1 MHPVLDNMVSHGCH
15 ALCNLALMV
24 REDKVHTAAV
34 NIELLAKILAS
45 HGSTFTVPTRETV
58 APGRWPSHNVLG
70 LRTLPQGEIGRVAL
84 LVLAVELTCGI
95 EHIIKIAAG
104 ENAIFMSLV
113 ILGNIEIDRAL
124 ALIGK
129 SVVENLFDK
138 LNLLYDVTRC
148 MWLDAWRQ
156 HIEGIH
162 HLVIVKRV
170 LLHNLHGL
178 NLLKTCLLCNLVLAL
193 VGIVLKVAD
202 IGDVTHVAH
211 LVAEVLQVAEQH
223 IEGDGGTCMAKM
235 SRAID
240 SGTAHIKTHIGGIE
254 RFEQLFPAR
263 ERVVYHKSVFHNVI
277 YYILLS
283 HLKLRVALRFCLRR
297 SLSGFCLVISSGF
310 CSLSGALMSQSSCV
324 YSNSA
329 RNSREWW

>member
-1 MHPVLDNMVSHGCH
+1 M
-15 ALCNLALMV
+15 
-24 REDKVHTAAV
+24 
-34 NIELLAKILAS
+34 
-45 HGSTFTVPTRETV
+45 
-58 APGRWPSHNVLG
+58 LG
-70 LRTLPQGEIGRVAL
+70 LCTLPQGEIGRVAL
-84 LVLAVELTCGI
+84 LVLAVELTCGVEDI
-95 EHIIKIAAG
+95 VKIATR
-104 ENAIFMSLV
+104 EDTVFMRLV
-113 ILGNIEIDRAL
+113 ILGNIEIYRAL

-129 SVVENLFDK
+129 AVVENLLDK
-138 LNLLYDVTRC
+138 LNLLDDVTRR

-156 HIEGIH
+156 HIEGVH
-162 HLVIVKRV
+162 HLVIVKCI
-170 LLHNLHGL
+170 LLHYLHRL

-193 VGIVLKVAD
+193 IGIVFEVTD
-202 IGDVTHVAH
+202 IGDVTHVTH
-211 LVAEVLQVAEQH
+211 LVAEVLQVAEQY
-223 IEGDGGTCMAKM
+223 IESDGWTCMAKM

-240 SGTAHIKTHIGGIE
+240 SGAAHIKTHIGGIE
-254 RFEQLFPAR
+254 RFEQLFLAR

-277 YYILLS
+277 YYILFS